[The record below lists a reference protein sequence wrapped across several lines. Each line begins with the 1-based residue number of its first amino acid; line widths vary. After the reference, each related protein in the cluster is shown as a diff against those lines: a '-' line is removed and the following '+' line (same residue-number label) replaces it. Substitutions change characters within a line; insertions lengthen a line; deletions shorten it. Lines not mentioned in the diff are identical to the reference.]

1 MNSCVR
7 LSPESDAG
15 FEMTSNAPWS
25 CQMLESDIDLRN
37 MKTKYTM
44 MFSRNN
50 IKSPTAN
57 RDGEIEIRENNHL
70 EDLEVLTTRRGE
82 SIRTLQTSN
91 LRKRKP
97 SKPWAKS
104 IRSGTQGTEVTRGGY
119 AAEMHDSFLVNDLD
133 PGIKSNEYLSYFQ
146 IADHLELIWENSPRK
161 YARWCQANGILTH
174 NIERNGIHRKKR
186 ARWRWGNDSSSNADE
201 RSE

>member
-1 MNSCVR
+1 
-7 LSPESDAG
+7 
-15 FEMTSNAPWS
+15 
-25 CQMLESDIDLRN
+25 MLESDIDLRN

-97 SKPWAKS
+97 SKP
-104 IRSGTQGTEVTRGGY
+104 
-119 AAEMHDSFLVNDLD
+119 
-133 PGIKSNEYLSYFQ
+133 
-146 IADHLELIWENSPRK
+146 
-161 YARWCQANGILTH
+161 
-174 NIERNGIHRKKR
+174 
-186 ARWRWGNDSSSNADE
+186 
-201 RSE
+201 

>member
-7 LSPESDAG
+7 LYPESDAG
-15 FEMTSNAPWS
+15 FWMMSNASWS
-25 CQMLESDIDLRN
+25 CQMLEGDIDLRN

-50 IKSPTAN
+50 IKSPTTN
-57 RDGEIEIRENNHL
+57 RDGEIEIRENNHIH
-70 EDLEVLTTRRGE
+70 DLEVLTMRRGE

-104 IRSGTQGTEVTRGGY
+104 IRSGIQGTEVTRSVY
-119 AAEMHDSFLVNDLD
+119 AAEMHGSFLVNDLD
-133 PGIKSNEYLSYFQ
+133 PGIKSNEYLIYFQ
-146 IADHLELIWENSPRK
+146 MADHLELIREIRGFFFEKIRK
-161 YARWCQANGILTH
+161 MMSG
-174 NIERNGIHRKKR
+174 
-186 ARWRWGNDSSSNADE
+186 
-201 RSE
+201 